1 MKLIYVIFVLTF
13 TYSLKAQ
20 VKINDS
26 IPTQTITPIKHS
38 AKKATVLSI
47 VLPGAGQVYNKKI
60 WKVPII
66 YAGLGGF
73 GYMFYINQNQ
83 YSIYRKN
90 LIAENDKDS
99 TTVNSSGFSSSQLQS
114 QKLYYR
120 KFRDLSAF
128 GVILMYA
135 LNVIDA
141 NVDGHLK
148 TFDVSDD
155 LSLELKAKP
164 IFIGSQTGIG
174 CGAGIS
180 LKLNIK

>member
-1 MKLIYVIFVLTF
+1 MKLNTLIFF
-13 TYSLKAQ
+13 ICFSFASNAQ

-26 IPTQTITPIKHS
+26 IPAQTIKPVKHS
-38 AKKATVLSI
+38 AKKATILSI
-47 VLPGAGQVYNKKI
+47 ILPGAGQVYNKKI

-73 GYMFYINQNQ
+73 GYMFYTNQNQ
-83 YSIYRKN
+83 YNFYRKN
-90 LIAENDKDS
+90 LIAENDNDS
-99 TTVNSSGFSSSQLQS
+99 TTINTSGYSTSQLQS

-120 KFRDLSAF
+120 KFRDISAF
-128 GVILMYA
+128 GVIVMYA

-164 IFIGSQTGIG
+164 IFTSSALGIS